1 MTEIEFKELF
11 KTYKEQ
17 LWECCSIARYKKIV
31 PGSHFMLEG
40 QFDKLSKEIHRTV
53 TDNSSLE
60 MFKPLKEFLDSIYI
74 DYRRSSISQE
84 QYGKK
89 SAKQYKKIFDSL
101 FDELHHLT
109 GRIVQAPVAKSSAEF
124 KKPVMSEYNKP
135 LINKKQ
141 VLALMQLFREYKL
154 VNKELTDTALAES
167 FGTLTGY
174 IGSQLRKDFSEFNK
188 GEVLL
193 RAEEIGTL
201 KDILLKMSEDLS
213 KFTLK

>member
-11 KTYKEQ
+11 NTYKKQ
-17 LWECCSIARYKKIV
+17 LAECCSIERYNFFFPV
-31 PGSHFMLEG
+31 SHFMLDD
-40 QFDKLSKEIHRTV
+40 QFDELSKEIHRTI
-53 TDNSSLE
+53 TDNSSIE
-60 MFKPLKEFLDSIYI
+60 MFNPLRDFLDSLFR
-74 DYRRSSISQE
+74 DYRKSYSSPE

-89 SAKQYKKIFDSL
+89 SAKQYKKVYDSL
-101 FDELHHLT
+101 VEELHYLN
-109 GRIVQAPVAKSSAEF
+109 VKVAQAPVAKSSAEF

-141 VLALMQLFREYKL
+141 VLALMQLFRDYKL

-188 GEVLL
+188 GEVLFK
-193 RAEEIGTL
+193 AEEIDTL
-201 KDILLKMSEDLS
+201 RDILIKMSEDLA
-213 KFTLK
+213 KFPLK